1 MVVWKHA
8 VSLQPQKGTKI
19 SEVDMYKGVIQFL
32 SLFHLMESCR
42 GTSSPR
48 KKLAAHEGCSVH
60 LSSTSHKNDPCANLA
75 RSHFLIQLRLSSH
88 TPIPQAL
95 APLKCPNL
103 PGKPTKLSSTGKKS
117 ASRWAW
123 RARWAVKHFRAE
135 SSIKMLA
142 TNGILNQDNPEPLSL
157 Q

>member
-1 MVVWKHA
+1 M
-8 VSLQPQKGTKI
+8 SLQPQKGTKI

-103 PGKPTKLSSTGKKS
+103 PGKTHETLIDREEISIEVSM
-117 ASRWAW
+117 ASK
-123 RARWAVKHFRAE
+123 VGCQHFRAE

-157 Q
+157 QQLNYL